1 MKLSF
6 VKSDTSYS
14 FISMLISIALVLAF
28 MYWARVIVIPVALS
42 ILITFLLVPTVNW
55 LEKIYIP
62 RVLAVILMTVISLSL
77 FLGATY
83 AITKQIDSLVDS
95 YPQYEDNIT
104 AKISQI
110 NEQGSSGLFDKFHS
124 VAERLYEQLEQA
136 QKDSKI
142 QKISSSGSQEA
153 SHAQPV
159 KIVEDSPFHFSALW
173 GIAGPVLE
181 PLANIGLVIVLI
193 IFMLINR
200 EDLRDRFI
208 ALVGI
213 GQMTDTTRALEDAG
227 DRISRYL
234 LIQLFINCC
243 YGMAVGI
250 GLWLIGVP
258 YFILW
263 GSFAALLRYIPYL
276 GAWLSA
282 LLPIALSLLISPDW
296 SIALMVIALF
306 LMLELVTNMIAEPM
320 LYGRGIGVSQA
331 ALLVTVAF
339 WAWLWGPI
347 GLILASP
354 LTVCLAVLGRHV
366 PFLKFLDILLGDRPT
381 LSSSQ
386 RYYQRLLAKDEDEAS
401 DIIERYI
408 EDDSMVHAFDKIII
422 PALSLARADLRS
434 GKLDE
439 LSHKEMVELSGSILE
454 DQRSE
459 MYVIESK
466 EKKTEKES
474 NDGATSPL
482 PVTSVLAV
490 PARDST
496 DKLLVDALSML
507 LDPSRFEIHASPGGI
522 VYDILAD
529 VKRRTPD
536 VLVILSVPP
545 GGVAHVRHICKRIT
559 ARFPDLRIVV
569 GRLGLYEED
578 QEENRRRLSEVGADY
593 IVFSLADV
601 VSELNKLST
610 LD

>member
-1 MKLSF
+1 
-6 VKSDTSYS
+6 
-14 FISMLISIALVLAF
+14 MLISIALVLAF